1 MRASRSSFVEEAF
14 MKQHVRTTCFV
25 ALAVLSVPLLAQ
37 QADPS
42 VNANCKPVFADLVED
57 ASTDCKPGHTTCFL
71 GQVDGN
77 HGLRGQTYF
86 RSDSGAAG
94 PRTSPGFVSYSGEF
108 EYVTDRGVLVVRE
121 TGVVNQAPNVPSSG
135 AVTAH
140 QQIVSGTDDFSGATG
155 YLFVSGF
162 NKNQHVVTKVTGE
175 ICVAK

>member
-1 MRASRSSFVEEAF
+1 
-14 MKQHVRTTCFV
+14 MKQHVRTTCF
-25 ALAVLSVPLLAQ
+25 AAIAVLSVPLLAQ
-37 QADPS
+37 QADPNL
-42 VNANCKPVFADLVED
+42 NATCKSVFADLVED

-94 PRTSPGFVSYSGEF
+94 PRTSPGFISYGGEF
-108 EYVTDRGVLVVRE
+108 EYITDRGALVARE
-121 TGVVNQAPNVPSSG
+121 TGVVNQALVPSGG

-140 QQIVSGTDDFSGATG
+140 QQIVSGTGEFSGATG

-162 NKNQHVVTKVTGE
+162 NTNQHVVTKVSGE
-175 ICVAK
+175 ICLPR